1 MFGKGTGVASSQS
14 TPAILTKN
22 VHRGDTLAI
31 FCANLVCW
39 EKHSLYSVSFSA
51 GKPAAKATR
60 GGLVGSSGLEP
71 PTSRLSGVRSNHLSY
86 EPMSRLLIGF
96 PSLLAAFCACPCP
109 TFGPTRVLLSP
120 LRYAF
125 TREESAFGTGGDEE
139 ARTPDPLRAR
149 QMLSHLSYTP
159 VHKKALL
166 RPCFPFLTVSFC

>member
-1 MFGKGTGVASSQS
+1 MSPSLSSASCPAQLVVGSMCPRVHLSLSAPASSRFPSYPVSFPFGK
-14 TPAILTKN
+14 
-22 VHRGDTLAI
+22 
-31 FCANLVCW
+31 
-39 EKHSLYSVSFSA
+39 
-51 GKPAAKATR
+51 
-60 GGLVGSSGLEP
+60 LVGSSGLEP